1 LPTKVLTLEEI
12 GLNADQDHALLSG
25 LTKRKLIDLLIIHTR
40 NIFRV
45 DGLYFLGIEEKF
57 GTRSAVQIDRQCWET
72 MGAMEAHEIKKFM
85 GKSRFPVADFME
97 ALQFTS
103 WSLDQRHKVVDISKE
118 KGVFRVVQCR
128 TQLTRLKKGWSEFP
142 CKEVRYEYLKAFAKE
157 LNPQIEVACRMCPP
171 DRRSEDSWCEWE
183 FMLNRT

>member
-1 LPTKVLTLEEI
+1 MS
-12 GLNADQDHALLSG
+12 ADQDSVLLSS
-25 LTKRKLIDLLIIHTR
+25 LAKEKLIDLLIIHAR
-40 NIFRV
+40 NTFRV

-57 GTRSAVQIDRQCWET
+57 GTESALQIDTKCWKT
-72 MGAMEAHEIKKFM
+72 MGEMEAHEIRKFT
-85 GKSRFPVADFME
+85 GKSRFLIPDAME

-103 WSLDQRHKVVDISKE
+103 WSLDQRHKVVDVSEE

-128 TQLTRLKKGWSEFP
+128 TQLTRLKKGLSEFP